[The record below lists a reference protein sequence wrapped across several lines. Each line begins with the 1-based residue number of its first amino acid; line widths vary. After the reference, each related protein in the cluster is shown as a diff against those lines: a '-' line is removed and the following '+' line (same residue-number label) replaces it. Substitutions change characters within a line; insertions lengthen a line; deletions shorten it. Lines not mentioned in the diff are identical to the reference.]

1 MIKWITNPQ
10 HYSTWML
17 MPPHTLSHSTRFSTP
32 PTPFPKEYGFQDKA
46 YTESVWSWSYQQ
58 ESGLNFSLVH
68 FPFIM
73 SSTWYSQPCPNSEF
87 KVDKCIILPFRMNII
102 ITTIALN
109 FTLLLIPETQRSPF
123 GFLFFVFF
131 LKIWLAYRCFGHPP
145 PPPNQ
150 HTRTHFPIPK
160 EVRLSKHIDDFK
172 AL

>member
-1 MIKWITNPQ
+1 
-10 HYSTWML
+10 
-17 MPPHTLSHSTRFSTP
+17 
-32 PTPFPKEYGFQDKA
+32 
-46 YTESVWSWSYQQ
+46 
-58 ESGLNFSLVH
+58 
-68 FPFIM
+68 
-73 SSTWYSQPCPNSEF
+73 
-87 KVDKCIILPFRMNII
+87 MNII

-109 FTLLLIPETQRSPF
+109 FKLLLIPETQRSPF

-131 LKIWLAYRCFGHPP
+131 KDFISISLLWPPP